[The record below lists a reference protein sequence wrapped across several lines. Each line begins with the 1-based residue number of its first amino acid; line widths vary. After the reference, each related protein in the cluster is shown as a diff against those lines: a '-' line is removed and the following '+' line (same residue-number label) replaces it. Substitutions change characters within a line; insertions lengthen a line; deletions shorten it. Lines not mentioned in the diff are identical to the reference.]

1 MKYYLGIELGGTK
14 FQAVIGD
21 SNTKII
27 DRYRT
32 IINKERGGAAIRNEI
47 CKVLNHFRRYNLVSI
62 GLGFGGPVDYKKG
75 KIYTSHQIDGWDGFP
90 IASWLRK
97 KSGLPVQIDNDAN
110 CGGLA
115 EAIKGAGKKFQ
126 RVFFVTLGSGMG
138 GGMIL
143 NRQIYHGEIPGES
156 EVGMMPYNRSGT
168 RMESECCGWS
178 VDRKIREYVKS
189 NPDSI
194 LGNLTSGINGGEAK
208 HLYTAV
214 NEGDKG
220 AIKIL
225 DETADNIAYAL
236 SYVVL
241 LFHPGIIILG
251 GGLSLIGEPLTIRIN
266 KNLPNYIVPEFH
278 PCPAVEVSKLGE
290 DVICTGALLLTKQ
303 VDNSAKNINVLNK

>member
-14 FQAVIGD
+14 FQAVVGD
-21 SNTKII
+21 SNAKII

-32 IINKERGGAAIRNEI
+32 IIRKENGGAAIRDEI
-47 CKVLNHFRRYNLVSI
+47 SKVLIHFSRYKLISI

-90 IASWLRK
+90 IAPWLRK
-97 KSGLPVQIDNDAN
+97 ISSLPVQIDNDAN

-115 EAIKGAGKKFQ
+115 EAVKGAGKNYR

-156 EVGMMPYNRSGT
+156 EVGMMLYNRSGT
-168 RMESECCGWS
+168 KMESECCGWS
-178 VDRKIREYVKS
+178 VDSKIREYAKS

-194 LGNLTSGINGGEAK
+194 LANLTSGIFGGEAK
-208 HLYTAV
+208 YLSTAV
-214 NEGDKG
+214 KMGDKG
-220 AIKIL
+220 ATKIL
-225 DETADNIAYAL
+225 DETADNIAFAL

-251 GGLSLIGEPLTIRIN
+251 GGLSLIGEPLTFRIN
-266 KNLPNYIVPEFH
+266 KYLPNYIVPEFH

-303 VDNSAKNINVLNK
+303 FNIPAKV